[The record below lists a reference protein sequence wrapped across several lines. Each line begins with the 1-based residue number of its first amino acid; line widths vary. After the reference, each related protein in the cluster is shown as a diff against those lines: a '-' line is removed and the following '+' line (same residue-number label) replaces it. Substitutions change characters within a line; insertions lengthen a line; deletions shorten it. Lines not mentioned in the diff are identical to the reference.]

1 MLSLEAR
8 APQGA
13 SGAQDAGVCGPCF
26 MPCFM
31 PAEFPSVP
39 ATGELYRVSLR
50 RQKFPAQ
57 GSIEIHE
64 DSEVGRLSEAVWAPA
79 ALRALGRALGGQA
92 A

>member
-8 APQGA
+8 ARQGA
-13 SGAQDAGVCGPCF
+13 SRAQDAGVCGPCF
-26 MPCFM
+26 MP
-31 PAEFPSVP
+31 AEFPSGP
-39 ATGELYRVSLR
+39 TTGELYRVSLR

-79 ALRALGRALGGQA
+79 VLRALGRALGGQA